1 MLEILYLLLMVFT
14 FLFVKIYFE
23 KETFT
28 AKEEEEIKKKL
39 SKLEKGY
46 TSIEKKL
53 DDQQKTMKSAS
64 DQAAAAKASISAA
77 KF

>member
-1 MLEILYLLLMVFT
+1 MVFT
-14 FLFVKIYFE
+14 FLFVKTYIE
-23 KETFT
+23 RETFT
-28 AKEEEEIKKKL
+28 AKEEAEIKKKL

-64 DQAAAAKASISAA
+64 DQAAAARASISAA

>member
-14 FLFVKIYFE
+14 FLFVKTYFDR
-23 KETFT
+23 ETFT
-28 AKEEEEIKKKL
+28 AKEEAEIRKKV

-46 TSIEKKL
+46 ASIEKKL